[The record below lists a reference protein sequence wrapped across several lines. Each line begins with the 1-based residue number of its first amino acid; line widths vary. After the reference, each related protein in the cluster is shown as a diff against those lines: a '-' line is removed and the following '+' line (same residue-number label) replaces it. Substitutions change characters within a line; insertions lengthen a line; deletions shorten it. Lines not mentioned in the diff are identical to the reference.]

1 MTRYFGKLSNAERTM
16 PPPERHRTAK
26 KEEKKKE
33 GGEPRQVNPTQ
44 SLDSVMGEGVEGVSW
59 MLLDAEGES
68 VSVGIRARLL
78 ALW

>member
-1 MTRYFGKLSNAERTM
+1 MTRYFGELSNAERTT

-44 SLDSVMGEGVEGVSW
+44 SLDSVVGEGVEGVSW